1 MNSLELDDDA
11 FYICT
16 EMSPRCFV
24 VQKAIQID
32 RSQIERM
39 VGDLEKAPPPPVD
52 APPAPQLPYWFTTEC
67 RNNLVNCDVPAM
79 SVPSAPSPIPPPLP
93 MPDLKQQLKAQ
104 LEYYFSRENLITDRY
119 LRCQMDADQFV
130 PISIIAGFRKIVQLT
145 SDYNLIL
152 QVLRAEDEIVTVS
165 QNDVQYVCRRVR
177 MLFRREISEEADRE
191 ECERDA
197 TGGPRL
203 R

>member
-1 MNSLELDDDA
+1 MCLPLSIRHDGNLSFSFALLQKPA
-11 FYICT
+11 H
-16 EMSPRCFV
+16 V
-24 VQKAIQID
+24 VRDPPPKFRRKKAIQID

-104 LEYYFSRENLITDRY
+104 LEYYFSR
-119 LRCQMDADQFV
+119 
-130 PISIIAGFRKIVQLT
+130 
-145 SDYNLIL
+145 
-152 QVLRAEDEIVTVS
+152 
-165 QNDVQYVCRRVR
+165 
-177 MLFRREISEEADRE
+177 
-191 ECERDA
+191 
-197 TGGPRL
+197 
-203 R
+203 